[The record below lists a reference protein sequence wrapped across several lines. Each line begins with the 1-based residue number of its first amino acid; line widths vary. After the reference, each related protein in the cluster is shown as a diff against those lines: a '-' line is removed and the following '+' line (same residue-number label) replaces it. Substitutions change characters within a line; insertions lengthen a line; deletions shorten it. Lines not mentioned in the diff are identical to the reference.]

1 MLDKAVMRLSGIHKL
16 LGLLAG
22 LDVLQAIFIIGQAY
36 YLSLSITGLWEGQK
50 LSSQTV
56 YILLFMVSYLGR
68 HVIDY
73 IKNRKLD
80 DFSTAQSSLL
90 RRQLLDKLFDLGPKV
105 VQEQGTGNVVTMA
118 LDGVSLVEN
127 YLRLVLNK
135 MINMSIIPW
144 IILAF

>member
-56 YILLFMVSYLGR
+56 YILLFM
-68 HVIDY
+68 
-73 IKNRKLD
+73 
-80 DFSTAQSSLL
+80 FSRDNNCFLAKFRS
-90 RRQLLDKLFDLGPKV
+90 
-105 VQEQGTGNVVTMA
+105 
-118 LDGVSLVEN
+118 
-127 YLRLVLNK
+127 
-135 MINMSIIPW
+135 SIILSSCPTPFE
-144 IILAF
+144 IRIEL

>member
-90 RRQLLDKLFDLGPKV
+90 RHQLLDKLFDLGPKV

-144 IILAF
+144 IILA

>member
-56 YILLFMVSYLGR
+56 YIL
-68 HVIDY
+68 
-73 IKNRKLD
+73 
-80 DFSTAQSSLL
+80 
-90 RRQLLDKLFDLGPKV
+90 
-105 VQEQGTGNVVTMA
+105 
-118 LDGVSLVEN
+118 
-127 YLRLVLNK
+127 
-135 MINMSIIPW
+135 
-144 IILAF
+144 